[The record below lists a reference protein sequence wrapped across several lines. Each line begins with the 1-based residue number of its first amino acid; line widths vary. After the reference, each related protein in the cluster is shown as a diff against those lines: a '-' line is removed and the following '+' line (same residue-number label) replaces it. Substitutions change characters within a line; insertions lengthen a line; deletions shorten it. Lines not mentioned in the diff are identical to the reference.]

1 MRKNLSEELKIN
13 DDVVLN
19 DGSEAKEEEDKKAKE
34 VEKEVQKE
42 LDSKNK
48 INKELANAK
57 TPDAKANNGLG
68 KSTKIKQFVEKLVLE
83 EPSDTLN
90 EDFSDD
96 EMMEA
101 YFDALHEVYKVFSDY
116 AFILQSKFHLDKSA
130 IESELYAISEE
141 AIIRFLDGDF
151 EQG

>member
-48 INKELANAK
+48 IADEIS
-57 TPDAKANNGLG
+57 DAKAPKVTANNGLG

-90 EDFSDD
+90 EDFEDELFDARDEAVHSVYDVLAKYARKALNIGGGVRDSIDSKVLDDCQSICDEAVYHLSDD
-96 EMMEA
+96 E
-101 YFDALHEVYKVFSDY
+101 F
-116 AFILQSKFHLDKSA
+116 
-130 IESELYAISEE
+130 
-141 AIIRFLDGDF
+141 
-151 EQG
+151 